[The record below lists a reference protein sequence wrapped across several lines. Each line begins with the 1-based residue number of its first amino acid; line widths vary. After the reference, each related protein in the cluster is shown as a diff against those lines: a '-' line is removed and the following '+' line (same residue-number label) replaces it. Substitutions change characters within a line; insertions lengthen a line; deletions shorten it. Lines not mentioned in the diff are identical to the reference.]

1 MKTKSRI
8 VLGVALLLITIGTV
22 MFYVPFKGNGGNN
35 KDSPVILTSSKFS
48 LINVNKASVEDLEK
62 LPGIGPSKARVIVEY
77 REKHGAFEQMQDLL
91 KIPGIGKATLQRFSN
106 MITGFSS
113 SNRKES
119 NVKLIDLNNATIEEI
134 ETLPSIGPVKAK
146 AIVDYRTL
154 HGPFLNFKA
163 LLKVKGIGPKTMEK
177 IKSLVKITKD

>member
-48 LINVNKASVEDLEK
+48 LINVNKASVEELEK

-91 KIPGIGKATLQRFSN
+91 KIPGIGKATL
-106 MITGFSS
+106 
-113 SNRKES
+113 
-119 NVKLIDLNNATIEEI
+119 
-134 ETLPSIGPVKAK
+134 
-146 AIVDYRTL
+146 
-154 HGPFLNFKA
+154 
-163 LLKVKGIGPKTMEK
+163 
-177 IKSLVKITKD
+177 